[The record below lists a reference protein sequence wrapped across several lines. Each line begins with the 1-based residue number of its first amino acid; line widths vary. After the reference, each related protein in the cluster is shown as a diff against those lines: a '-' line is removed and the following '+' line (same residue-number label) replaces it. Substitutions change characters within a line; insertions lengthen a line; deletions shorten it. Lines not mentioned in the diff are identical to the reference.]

1 MCFQAIRC
9 TLPNCPCECF
19 SPGKVHIRACDSCKH
34 GWVAH
39 HGVGAEKETEKEA
52 ETGMEE
58 GEKGPEEQ
66 EEEQG
71 EDRVAVAAEAEPE
84 AVMMET

>member
-1 MCFQAIRC
+1 M
-9 TLPNCPCECF
+9 E
-19 SPGKVHIRACDSCKH
+19 G
-34 GWVAH
+34 G
-39 HGVGAEKETEKEA
+39 EKEVEKEA

-66 EEEQG
+66 GGEQR
-71 EDRVAVAAEAEPE
+71 EDGDAVAAEAEPE